1 VDGQTDG
8 QSAMLNAARLSTD
21 VTDAS
26 IAPSP
31 FLSAECWKIGTE
43 QSVFRI
49 DIRNTD
55 CLSTF
60 QSKLKTHFFT
70 ASYT

>member
-31 FLSAECWKIGTE
+31 FLSAECWKINQMRRE
-43 QSVFRI
+43 QSAGHR
-49 DIRNTD
+49 
-55 CLSTF
+55 LSLDKESNG
-60 QSKLKTHFFT
+60 QSV
-70 ASYT
+70 S